1 VSPTSNVKLSLAGH
15 RLRCPCGAHS
25 PLELRWHCG
34 DLILARF
41 CSCGTV
47 TDVRARFLDWMAVHH
62 LLAALLD
69 QAQRT
74 LP

>member
-1 VSPTSNVKLSLAGH
+1 MSRTPNGELSLAGH

-25 PLELRWHCG
+25 PLELRSHCG
-34 DLILARF
+34 DLVLARF

-47 TDVRARFLDWMAVHH
+47 TDVRARLLDWMAVHH
-62 LLAALLD
+62 LVAALLD

>member
-1 VSPTSNVKLSLAGH
+1 VSRISNVELSLADR

-25 PLELRWHCG
+25 PLELRWHMG
-34 DLILARF
+34 DLLLARF

-47 TDVRARFLDWMAVHH
+47 TDVRARLLDWMAVHH
-62 LLAALLD
+62 LVAALLD
-69 QAQRT
+69 QAQHT